1 MKLITRAAV
10 FLAALTVSAAG
21 TPAHAV
27 PFDAPTLS
35 IVDRGFFRV
44 TVEVQAG
51 PSGAPSGFTIDW
63 MTRADF
69 NIYGWPSPFQPPLYS
84 EICTFSGAP
93 TLNTEAGSTFGLG
106 PNETVQIQL
115 GDLFDET
122 DVAATW
128 ADGLPTNT
136 ELVLRVR
143 AEGDGTS
150 TRSAWSPNLSV
161 STTDGSCTQGFWKT
175 HFELWPIGCTPMTLG
190 TVSYTAAELLA
201 IYNTPANGNGLIAMA
216 HQLITTKLNYCN
228 GSNTAAVAATIATC
242 DALIGGLVVPTVGAG
257 YLAPGA
263 TSAYTETL
271 DDFNNG
277 LILGAANCPTPVQ
290 SVTWGHVKSIYR

>member
-10 FLAALTVSAAG
+10 FLAALATAGPVAIAQAAYD
-21 TPAHAV
+21 P
-27 PFDAPTLS
+27 PTMS
-35 IVDRGFFRV
+35 VVDRGFFRV

-51 PSGAPSGFTIDW
+51 SSGAPAGFTIDW

-69 NIYGWPSPFQPPLYS
+69 NIYGWPSAFQPPLYS
-84 EICTFSGAP
+84 EICRFAGTP
-93 TLNTEAGSTFGLG
+93 TLNTEGGTTFVLG
-106 PNETVQIQL
+106 PNGSVQIQL

-122 DVAATW
+122 DVSATW

-143 AEGDGTS
+143 AEGDGTN
-150 TRSAWSPNLSV
+150 TRSAWSPNLMV
-161 STTDGSCTQGFWKT
+161 STISGECTQGFWKN
-175 HFELWPIGCTPMTLG
+175 HFELWPVGCTPMTLG

-201 IYNTPANGNGLIAMA
+201 IFNTPAQGNGLIALA

-228 GSNTAAVAATIATC
+228 GSNTANVAATIAAC
-242 DALIGGLVVPTVGAG
+242 DALIGGLVVPSVGAG
-257 YLAPGA
+257 YLAPAA
-263 TSAYTETL
+263 TSAHTETL

-277 LILGAANCPTPVQ
+277 LIDGAANCPVPVQ